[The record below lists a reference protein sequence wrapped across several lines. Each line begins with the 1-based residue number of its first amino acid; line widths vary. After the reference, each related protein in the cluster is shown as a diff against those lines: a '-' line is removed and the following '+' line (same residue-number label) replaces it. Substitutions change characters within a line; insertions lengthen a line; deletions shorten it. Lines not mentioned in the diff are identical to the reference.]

1 MMKKIYFL
9 TCFLFFGV
17 SGFASHIVGGE
28 ITMRHAPVVGNVN
41 SYIITLRYFR
51 DKSGGPPVP
60 ASLVGGINQ
69 KSNGASKLSIT
80 ANLIPPIFDI
90 QYDDEDCVPNNI
102 LQEVEVGIL
111 STIRLTLLPSN
122 YNSATGYYIWFED
135 FARNQG
141 LINYAGDNTDAQ
153 YYMEFPSLA
162 LYPGYDSPKFNKDP
176 ITFALEGKQF
186 KQNYLAT
193 QLDNDSLSYDIISP
207 LLPGTNNQADAPV
220 PFNPGYSLF
229 FNYLNSLPSDALDM
243 INVLNGDIAFTPL
256 ISGKYLFAIRVS
268 HYDPISGVKIGE
280 IRREFQFQVFENT
293 ESPPIASDDQNST
306 TRIEY
311 EFFAEEEREVRF
323 TIKDDPKD
331 SIIVRTEAV
340 SGANY
345 PFNFG
350 AVFGTGGGLPG
361 TSDTINQTGPQV
373 TALFN
378 WTPPCNS
385 ISDSA
390 YRFTIISRD
399 NTCPSPFID
408 TINVFIFVRARDNN
422 RPYFS
427 LGTDTPLNTQPLVTE
442 IRVKGDQKTNLLE
455 FFALDSNIKN
465 VPFVTFEGDLRDDP
479 DRFSRVTLNLNQ
491 AVNQTRVRFEWQTT
505 CADIRE
511 TPYLVKFKVR
521 DLPCPNS
528 ASDSSFYFLLI
539 YVDSPFN
546 AGPVISSISPPG
558 DIIKV
563 KVGETLSLP
572 ITVRDTGDVYNII
585 NLEADLTAFAGSV
598 NPATFA
604 NVVGALDSAT
614 SVFSWTPDCTEA
626 DTVPYKLIITTYD
639 NGCPVDTNKRTYFIL
654 VEREDNDNP
663 LFSFGSSP
671 IKVNVNAGDQYTL
684 NFTSDDD
691 DTKYN
696 FVKILARSVTSPDVF
711 SSTFFNGP
719 TFTADSGINKAT
731 ASFEWNTR
739 CENAGTIP
747 YLIEFLTFDDL
758 CPFPDTTKVTLEIT
772 IIPAPND
779 APTLVDVP
787 ATIINQDLYYKDEFV
802 LNFAATD
809 LQSGQILEISST
821 SDLYN
826 NPLIINKPV
835 FTTSSQVTIDTAN
848 ASFTWTPDC
857 ALVNDTAYVVR
868 FVVRD
873 FACPFSDS
881 TVYIYNLKVIE
892 NPAYIPT
899 ITVDDPTVNNDTVKV
914 IAGSMLSTLITS
926 QNEISSSGVIISAS
940 SDLFNFSPN
949 PAVFTNNPNAE
960 GKAEGQ
966 LSWQTECANLRE
978 EAYTV
983 TFKSFY
989 GDCVSDTVTKVVYV
1003 KVITG
1008 NEKNDDVPN
1017 VFTPNGDGKND
1028 QYSIVEKFAIFCDT
1042 EFSFL
1047 IFDRWGKKVFE
1058 STDPAFRWDGDEKA
1072 DGTYFYVLK
1081 SKAQQKTGSI
1091 TLLR

>member
-9 TCFLFFGV
+9 ICLLFL
-17 SGFASHIVGGE
+17 GFSSFATHIIGGE
-28 ITMRHAPVVGNVN
+28 ITMRHAPIIGNVN
-41 SYIITLRYFR
+41 NYVISIKYFR
-51 DKSGGPPVP
+51 EVGGANFPVSLSGAIYQKSPNLLKLTLNNVPPIGPPV
-60 ASLVGGINQ
+60 VVVY
-69 KSNGASKLSIT
+69 T
-80 ANLIPPIFDI
+80 
-90 QYDDEDCVPNNI
+90 DEDCLPTDV
-102 LQEVEVGIL
+102 LQEIEFNIYR
-111 STIRLTLLPSN
+111 TNITLLPTN
-122 YNSATGYYIWFED
+122 YNDTNGYYIGFTD
-135 FARNQG
+135 CCRNFG
-141 LINYAGDNTDAQ
+141 IVNFDANSGNTLL
-153 YYMEFPSLA
+153 YMEFPSLVK
-162 LYPGYDSPKFNKDP
+162 YPGYDSPKFNKDP
-176 ITFALEGKQF
+176 ISFALIGKLF
-186 KQNYLAT
+186 SQNYLVT
-193 QLDNDSLSYDIISP
+193 QIDNDSLVYDLVSP
-207 LLPGTNNQADAPV
+207 LDIGLNLQTNN
-220 PFNPGYSLF
+220 PFAFSLGYNAF
-229 FNYLNSLPSDALDM
+229 QNYLNSIPQDAAAMLDSA
-243 INVLNGDIAFTPL
+243 NGNLVFTPNGL
-256 ISGKYLFAIRVS
+256 GKFLLGIRVS
-268 HYDPISGVKIGE
+268 HIDRITKLKIGE
-280 IRREFQFQVFENT
+280 IRREFQLEVFPNT
-293 ESPPIASDDQNST
+293 ESPPIASDDQNIT
-306 TRIEY
+306 TRIVY
-311 EFFAEEEREVRF
+311 DFFAEEDREVRF

-340 SGANY
+340 SGANS

-361 TSDTINQTGPQV
+361 TSDIIEQTGPQV

-378 WTPPCNS
+378 WTPPCSS

-408 TINVFIFVRARDNN
+408 TINVFIFVRARENN

-511 TPYLVKFKVR
+511 TPYLVKFKVK

-528 ASDSSFYFLLI
+528 ASDSAFYFLLI
-539 YVDSPFN
+539 YVDSPLN

-558 DIIKV
+558 DIIVV

-585 NLEADLTAFAGSV
+585 NLEANLTDFAGSV

-663 LFSFGSSP
+663 LFSQGSGT
-671 IKVNVNAGDQYTL
+671 IKVSVNAGDPYTL
-684 NFTSDDD
+684 NLTSVDD

-696 FVKILARSVTSPDVF
+696 FVSILARSVSSPDVF
-711 SSTFFNGP
+711 APTFFNGP
-719 TFTADSGINKAT
+719 SFKDTSGINLAT
-731 ASFEWNTR
+731 ASFVWNTR
-739 CENAGTIP
+739 CENADTIP
-747 YLIEFLTFDDL
+747 YIIEFLTFDDL
-758 CPFPDTTKVTLEIT
+758 CPFPDTTRIRLELT
-772 IIPAPND
+772 IKPLPNN

-821 SDLYN
+821 SDLYS
-826 NPLIINKPV
+826 NPLIVNKPV

-848 ASFTWTPDC
+848 ASFIWTPDC
-857 ALVNDTAYVVR
+857 ALVSETPYVVR

-892 NPAYIPT
+892 NPAYVPT
-899 ITVDDPTVNNDTVKV
+899 ITVDDPTENNDTVKV
-914 IAGSMLSTLITS
+914 IAGTMLSTLITS

-940 SDLFNFSPN
+940 SDLFNFNPN
-949 PAVFTNNPNAE
+949 PAVYTNNPNAE

-1003 KVITG
+1003 KVISG
-1008 NEKNDDVPN
+1008 NEKRDDVPN